1 MANPDIKNP
10 TSIYGKTTYI
20 TPSGTAAENLLTNSS
35 GSNKIL
41 KTTTLIACNIDG
53 DNNADC
59 SVTLYDSATAGS
71 GTAYPIIST
80 VTIPFDSTVALLDK
94 NSPIWIE
101 ENHRLDV
108 NIGVASGINF
118 ILSYEELN

>member
-1 MANPDIKNP
+1 MANPNIKNP
-10 TSIYGKTTYI
+10 TSIYGKTTHI
-20 TPSGTAAENLLTNSS
+20 TPSGTSAQSFLVNPS

-41 KTTTLIACNIDG
+41 KTTTLLACNITTT
-53 DNNADC
+53 NSDC
-59 SVTLYDSATAGS
+59 SVTLYDSETFGS
-71 GTAYPIIST
+71 GVAAPIIST

-118 ILSYEELN
+118 VLSYEELN